1 MTTASTTPASPRART
16 AMLVLV
22 ALSVCHGLNDTIQS
36 LLPALYPLLEANF
49 ALSFTQIGLIH
60 LVFQCTAS
68 LLQPAVG
75 FFTDKRP
82 MFRLST
88 IGMGAS
94 LSGLLILAWAG
105 HYWLLLVAAACIG
118 IGSSIF
124 HPDSSRVARTASGG
138 RFGFAQSLFQVGG
151 NTGTAIGPLLAA
163 YIVLPNGQASV
174 AWFTVLALVAMVLLW
189 NVGSWAHARHLEARS
204 AGQAARPQALP
215 LPRRQV
221 VTAITILA
229 ALIFS
234 KYIYVA
240 SMTSFYT
247 FFLIERFGVP
257 VQTSQL
263 LLFVF
268 LGAVAAGTFIGGPVG
283 DRVGRKPVI
292 WVSILGVLPFTLML
306 PHASLTWTVVL
317 SAVIGFVIASAFS
330 AILVYAQGL
339 VPGRVGMISG
349 LFFGFAFGVAGI
361 GAALLGMLADARGID
376 FVFRVCAFLPLI
388 GVLAAF
394 LPPDRTMIRR

>member
-1 MTTASTTPASPRART
+1 MTTASTTPASPEART

-75 FFTDKRP
+75 LVTDKRP

-94 LSGLLILAWAG
+94 LTGLLMLAWAG
-105 HYWLLLVAAACIG
+105 HYWLLLVAAGCVG

-174 AWFTVLALVAMVLLW
+174 AWFTALALVAMVLLW

-204 AGQAARPQALP
+204 AGKATAPQPLP

-283 DRVGRKPVI
+283 DKVGRKPVI

-306 PHASLTWTVVL
+306 PHASLFWTVVL

-361 GAALLGMLADARGID
+361 GAALLGMLADARGIG

-394 LPPDRTMIRR
+394 LPPVRTLTRR

>member
-1 MTTASTTPASPRART
+1 MTTASTTPASPEART

-75 FFTDKRP
+75 LVTDKRP

-94 LSGLLILAWAG
+94 LTGLLMLAWAG
-105 HYWLLLVAAACIG
+105 HYWLLLVAAGCVG

-174 AWFTVLALVAMVLLW
+174 AWFTALALVAMVLLW

-204 AGQAARPQALP
+204 AGKATAPQPLP

-283 DRVGRKPVI
+283 DKVGRKPVI

-306 PHASLTWTVVL
+306 PHASLFWTVVL

-349 LFFGFAFGVAGI
+349 LFFGFA
-361 GAALLGMLADARGID
+361 LAWPASAPRSSACSPTRGESASCSGSAPSC
-376 FVFRVCAFLPLI
+376 R
-388 GVLAAF
+388 
-394 LPPDRTMIRR
+394 

>member
-1 MTTASTTPASPRART
+1 MTTASTTPASPEART

-75 FFTDKRP
+75 LVTDKRP

-94 LSGLLILAWAG
+94 LTGLLMLAWAG
-105 HYWLLLVAAACIG
+105 HYWLLLVAAGCVG

-174 AWFTVLALVAMVLLW
+174 AWFTALALVAMVLLW

-204 AGQAARPQALP
+204 AGKATAPQPLP

-283 DRVGRKPVI
+283 DKVGRKPVI

-306 PHASLTWTVVL
+306 PHASLFWTVVL

-361 GAALLGMLADARGID
+361 GAALLGMLADARGIG

-394 LPPDRTMIRR
+394 LPPDRTLTRR